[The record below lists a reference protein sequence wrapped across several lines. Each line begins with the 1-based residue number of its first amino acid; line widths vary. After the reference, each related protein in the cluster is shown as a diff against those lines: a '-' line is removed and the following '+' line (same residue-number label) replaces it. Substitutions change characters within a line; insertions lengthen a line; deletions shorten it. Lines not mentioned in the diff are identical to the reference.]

1 MNAYKMGFISKIKR
15 NKFYKF
21 FTNIFVMILIPFI
34 IWMLFFD
41 ENSYLVHRKF
51 DKEIEELESSITFY
65 KNKIEEDKSTIKKL
79 QDYLELERFAREQY
93 LMKKENEE
101 IYLIEFDTIPK
112 K

>member
-1 MNAYKMGFISKIKR
+1 MTINTLKNNKVFKIL
-15 NKFYKF
+15 
-21 FTNIFVMILIPFI
+21 TNIFVLIFIPFM

-51 DKEIEELESSITFY
+51 NSEIKDLESTVSFY
-65 KNKIEEDKSTIKKL
+65 KTKIAEDKATIIKL
-79 QDYLELERFAREQY
+79 NDSLQLERFAREQY

-101 IYLIEFDTIPK
+101 IYIIEFDTIK

>member
-1 MNAYKMGFISKIKR
+1 MNFFKNIKG

-21 FTNIFVMILIPFI
+21 FTNIFVLILVPFI

-41 ENSYLVHRKF
+41 ENSYLIHKKF
-51 DKEIEELESSITFY
+51 DREIEDLENSINFY
-65 KNKIEEDKSTIKKL
+65 KNKIEEDKNIIKKL
-79 QDYLELERFAREQY
+79 QDSLELERFAREQY

-101 IYLIEFDTIPK
+101 IYIIEFDTIK

>member
-1 MNAYKMGFISKIKR
+1 MGYLNNIKG

-21 FTNIFVMILIPFI
+21 FTNIFVMILVPFI

-41 ENSYLVHRKF
+41 ENSYLVHKKF
-51 DKEIEELESSITFY
+51 DDEIEDLESSITFY
-65 KNKIEEDKSTIKKL
+65 KNKIEEDRNTIKKL
-79 QDYLELERFAREQY
+79 QDSLELERFAREQY